1 MEVED
6 PTNFDAMRAK
16 VASSSIRE
24 ECVQAH
30 AVSGEVVPNGKV
42 HHTEPCSIGVSKD
55 GSDQSAVLAEGK
67 PSNIE
72 PQGECQG
79 AITSEKNVPDY
90 SLFPLSRGFCLS
102 LVRAL
107 DSFEAAYFYFL
118 AFWLSSCQPL
128 PIYTFT
134 ALLFYFRSIF
144 AIRSFVVPR
153 ANYPG
158 RLIFASGPRGPSK
171 FPDMSPKSLVITELN
186 LKEPNMFHHASQ

>member
-30 AVSGEVVPNGKV
+30 AVSGEVVPNDKV

-107 DSFEAAYFYFL
+107 DSFEAAL
-118 AFWLSSCQPL
+118 EKAQL
-128 PIYTFT
+128 PDC
-134 ALLFYFRSIF
+134 S
-144 AIRSFVVPR
+144 
-153 ANYPG
+153 
-158 RLIFASGPRGPSK
+158 
-171 FPDMSPKSLVITELN
+171 E
-186 LKEPNMFHHASQ
+186 